1 MRYTS
6 IRSAGG
12 LGVAIVNGKTGRSP
26 KRQPS
31 QSDDERDD
39 DSPEEQ
45 APPSPGMGKLLD
57 KTV

>member
-12 LGVAIVNGKTGRSP
+12 LGVEIVNAKTGRSP

-31 QSDDERDD
+31 QSDDERDAEQ
-39 DSPEEQ
+39 PEEQ

>member
-12 LGVAIVNGKTGRSP
+12 LGVTIVNAKTGRSP
-26 KRQPS
+26 KRHSS

-39 DSPEEQ
+39 EQPEEQ

>member
-12 LGVAIVNGKTGRSP
+12 LGVEIVNPKTGRSP

-31 QSDDERDD
+31 QPDDERD

>member
-12 LGVAIVNGKTGRSP
+12 LGVQIVDAKTGRSP
-26 KRQPS
+26 KRQTPQPENEHDAGS
-31 QSDDERDD
+31 SD
-39 DSPEEQ
+39 EQ
-45 APPSPGMGKLLD
+45 AAPPPGMGKLVD